1 MLVVTTPTGQVG
13 SKVLARLVAAGEP
26 VRVVARDRGRIAPE
40 VVDKVEV
47 VEGTHKDP
55 ATLRRA
61 LDGAEG
67 LFWAVPPD
75 FTAPD
80 VRELY
85 LGFTRPLAEVLP
97 GSSVRR
103 VVMLS
108 TGGRG
113 WPGNAGAIGAA
124 HEAEELIESTG
135 VAFRSLACGSF
146 MDNMFQQIETLRHQ
160 GMFVYPTGGDVAM
173 PVCATEDIAATGAR
187 YLLDRSWA
195 GQAGVGVSGPRDLA
209 LNQMA
214 EILSRVLG
222 RPIRYQQVPGS
233 AYKATLMGFG
243 ASEGMA
249 QGLVDMFA
257 AIDAGLYAHNPR
269 TPESTTP
276 TTFESWAEANLKP
289 LLA

>member
-13 SKVLARLVAAGEP
+13 GQVLARLMAAGES
-26 VRVVARDRGRIAPE
+26 VRVVARDRKRLGPGLADQ
-40 VVDKVEV
+40 VDV
-47 VEGTHKDP
+47 VEGSHRDP
-55 ATLRRA
+55 AILRRA

-67 LFWAVPPD
+67 LFWAIPPD

-80 VRELY
+80 ARELY
-85 LGFTRPLAEVLP
+85 LSFTRPLAEILP

-113 WPGNAGAIGAA
+113 WPGEAGAIGAA
-124 HEAEELIESTG
+124 HRAEELLESTG
-135 VAFRSLACGSF
+135 VALRSLWCGSF
-146 MDNMFQQIETLRHQ
+146 MDNMLRQ
-160 GMFVYPTGGDVAM
+160 VDSLRDRGVFVYPTAGDVAM

-187 YLLDRSWA
+187 LLRDRSWT
-195 GQAGVGVSGPRDLA
+195 GQGGVGVHGPRDLT
-209 LNQMA
+209 LNEMA
-214 EILSRVLG
+214 EILSRSLG
-222 RPIRYQQVPGS
+222 RPIRYEQVPGP
-233 AYKATLMGFG
+233 AYKAALLGFG

-249 QGLVDMFA
+249 QAMVEMFA
-257 AIDAGLYAHNPR
+257 AITDGLYARDAR

-276 TTFESWAEANLKP
+276 TTFEAWAEAHLKP